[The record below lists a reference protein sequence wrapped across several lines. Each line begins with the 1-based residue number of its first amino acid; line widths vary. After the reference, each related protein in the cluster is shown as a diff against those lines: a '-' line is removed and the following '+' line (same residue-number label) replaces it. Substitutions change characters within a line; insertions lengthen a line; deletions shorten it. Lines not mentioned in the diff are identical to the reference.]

1 MKTRFEKNT
10 VYVTTDDFNATFD
23 CRVTLKTNGGSCP
36 VVEAE
41 MLREVEN
48 KIDRAFN
55 LGAPTIVFN
64 KIKYRNS
71 DEPVFVFSLRTIGT
85 PRYNA
90 VIELAETKLVKDDE
104 SAEATFKEREAFYDE
119 LESKFIEIF

>member
-1 MKTRFEKNT
+1 M
-10 VYVTTDDFNATFD
+10 
-23 CRVTLKTNGGSCP
+23 
-36 VVEAE
+36 VVLAPLSR
-41 MLREVEN
+41 LRCFARSRT
-48 KIDRAFN
+48 KIGRAFN